1 MDIYCH
7 HGTESIPAFRLVD
20 LDVNLWISWG
30 AKNWLWGVEFWGVFF
45 RVAWTYLNQ
54 SSQEPHPTDRSRYIS
69 GASQTSWFHRIAR
82 PLPRRNLGDA
92 FGRSG
97 PLGPASRK
105 RFCQF
110 FSLGLVSFQ
119 RYRVE
124 RWLFLQTS
132 ESYLDQISVS
142 EISMCVFGRGLVRV
156 VDIYVSYFRY
166 VMIRP
171 ICCLWFF
178 LCWAQNS
185 IEVWVCQGWK
195 LPIPS
200 GWLDRA
206 TSLALAGQ
214 KLVRQYQVRMSGMSI
229 R

>member
-1 MDIYCH
+1 MGCRVLGCFFPCRLNILEPVKPGTTSNGSFQIYFRCI
-7 HGTESIPAFRLVD
+7 TNILIPSHRSAA
-20 LDVNLWISWG
+20 SPS
-30 AKNWLWGVEFWGVFF
+30 EF
-45 RVAWTYLNQ
+45 
-54 SSQEPHPTDRSRYIS
+54 
-69 GASQTSWFHRIAR
+69 
-82 PLPRRNLGDA
+82 GDA

-178 LCWAQNS
+178 LC
-185 IEVWVCQGWK
+185 
-195 LPIPS
+195 
-200 GWLDRA
+200 
-206 TSLALAGQ
+206 
-214 KLVRQYQVRMSGMSI
+214 
-229 R
+229 